1 MLEKNRG
8 IKLNK
13 TNEKI
18 FYNNLNKIGYM
29 TKEKENIKNRKLN
42 NYVVKAFQRR
52 FRQELINGKAD
63 TECLIISRNL
73 LKKLI

>member
-1 MLEKNRG
+1 
-8 IKLNK
+8 
-13 TNEKI
+13 
-18 FYNNLNKIGYM
+18 M

>member
-1 MLEKNRG
+1 M
-8 IKLNK
+8 NK

-18 FYNNLNKIGYM
+18 FYNNLNKIENI
-29 TKEKENIKNRKLN
+29 TKEKEYIKNRKLN